1 MKVFP
6 SAPAEAV
13 PPAFVNDPSAP
24 DRSVWVRAVW
34 RIACGAVFLGVS
46 TLYRLVLP
54 DASHSAFMIA
64 GFVGFIAF
72 LALTKSAGFTQGSDS
87 PDIRAGL
94 KPSSLMADAT
104 GWTGLM
110 GLIGIASIGSV
121 HGYLLIG

>member
-1 MKVFP
+1 
-6 SAPAEAV
+6 
-13 PPAFVNDPSAP
+13 
-24 DRSVWVRAVW
+24 
-34 RIACGAVFLGVS
+34 
-46 TLYRLVLP
+46 
-54 DASHSAFMIA
+54 MIA

-121 HGYLLIG
+121 HGYLLIGYGATWLVFVGLGTLVRKFVSPAV